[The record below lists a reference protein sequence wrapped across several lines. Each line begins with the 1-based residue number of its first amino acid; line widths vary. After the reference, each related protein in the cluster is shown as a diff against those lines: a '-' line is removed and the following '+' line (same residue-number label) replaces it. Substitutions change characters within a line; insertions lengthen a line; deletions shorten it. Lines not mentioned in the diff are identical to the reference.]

1 MTEQVPRPDLQGA
14 VLDASDAVRFGLASF
29 WRGIEAWFAR
39 AFAKSLHADDPQRNS
54 RHEFIL
60 AELVPPNAP
69 AGSEAAQGSARSLGQ
84 GSSHHTG
91 NKT

>member
-14 VLDASDAVRFGLASF
+14 VLDASDAVRPGLASF
-29 WRGIEAWFAR
+29 WRGIEARFAR
-39 AFAKSLHADDPQRNS
+39 AFAQSLHADDPQGNS

-60 AELVPPNAP
+60 AELVPSNAP
-69 AGSEAAQGSARSLGQ
+69 ADSEVAQGSARSLGH